1 MVKDQIARGKT
12 KPMVQVHPVAF
23 RVTADCPKFGKGNG
37 FKIHRCSHL
46 AGSIP
51 ASATYIERR

>member
-23 RVTADCPKFGKGNG
+23 SFQLRKNYEYKFSFGDTDL
-37 FKIHRCSHL
+37 KIEPVVEYVDEEKIS
-46 AGSIP
+46 
-51 ASATYIERR
+51 